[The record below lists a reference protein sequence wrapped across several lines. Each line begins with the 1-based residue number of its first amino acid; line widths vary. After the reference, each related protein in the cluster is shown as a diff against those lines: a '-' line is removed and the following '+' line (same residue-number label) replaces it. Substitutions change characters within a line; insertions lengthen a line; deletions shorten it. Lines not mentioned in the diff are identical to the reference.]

1 MENSVI
7 VILIVG
13 LGAFVLCSL
22 WSTGK
27 GKREILV
34 SYDENTC
41 LSLAQKNEQNIAD
54 LEGQVKKLM
63 EMQKVVDAI
72 KIQNDSNTQSIEQIV
87 QSNSSKY
94 NPP

>member
-7 VILIVG
+7 VILIVV

-27 GKREILV
+27 GKREGLV
-34 SYDENTC
+34 SYDEKTC
-41 LSLAQKNEQNIAD
+41 LSLAQMNEQNIKD
-54 LEGQVKKLM
+54 LDEQVKKLM
-63 EMQKVVDAI
+63 EMQSIVDAT
-72 KIQNDSNTQSIEQIV
+72 KIQNDSNTKSIEQIV

-94 NPP
+94 KPP